1 VAVAITKAKEA
12 RRPKAQALPRALG
25 DLSYAA
31 KTWDEERRVVLK
43 AERLLGKDN
52 PRFVLTDLE
61 GEPEEIYARYC
72 LRGEIENRIKELK
85 LDCFSGR
92 TSCHSFRANC
102 FRLLLHAAAFV
113 LLSLLKAALAGTELA
128 RGFVRHDPPEAPQG
142 CRPHPKDHAQNLGAS
157 APRVPRAKPLA
168 AALARR
174 RLHLI
179 PAHPRPQNTGAAG
192 DSLPEI
198 PRHPPNRPSRPA
210 KHVQKTADRTQ
221 TTGQNSQPRPDFTSR
236 HPKHPLNPARAR
248 FGLAHCTTPTGTR
261 FAL

>member
-1 VAVAITKAKEA
+1 
-12 RRPKAQALPRALG
+12 LG

-72 LRGEIENRIKELK
+72 LRGEIENRIKEHK

-113 LLSLLKAALAGTELA
+113 LLSLLKAAFAGTELA
-128 RGFVRHDPPEAPQG
+128 RAS
-142 CRPHPKDHAQNLGAS
+142 LGTIRLKLLKVA
-157 APRVPRAKPLA
+157 ARIRRTTRRTWVHLPRACPVQSLW
-168 AALARR
+168 L
-174 RLHLI
+174 RLL
-179 PAHPRPQNTGAAG
+179 PAG
-192 DSLPEI
+192 
-198 PRHPPNRPSRPA
+198 
-210 KHVQKTADRTQ
+210 V
-221 TTGQNSQPRPDFTSR
+221 FT
-236 HPKHPLNPARAR
+236 
-248 FGLAHCTTPTGTR
+248 
-261 FAL
+261 